1 MPFIIEMELTRAD
14 WAAFQKLFADRIHA
28 TFGFWRRLLGA
39 AAVLGLGALLF
50 LRRLDPPD
58 PTPFLAYG
66 LGFLAMS
73 VVTRLSAR
81 QLQRLICPDDDGLFL
96 GSVRMELASEGIRI
110 HRRITTGLT
119 RWTGLKEITV
129 TDAHVFLWLDRV
141 SSYIVPRRYFPGGDP
156 QPLLDA
162 IRQFAGDVRTTSA
175 RERIEPAPAEAGA
188 APGFLST
195 LVRRLTWLPVPPN
208 AHGASDATILACG
221 VAALAVWL
229 GYDRYQAGANA
240 SWYLGGITD
249 IAWYASAVVALAWV
263 ASRASHG
270 AAAMRPL
277 LAALASALPLLVAA
291 AAAIQQWAPEWA
303 EQPGY
308 ALLALAL
315 LLQLWRGLTAA
326 GVAKRPMPL
335 LAGAMFLTVFATVT
349 SHAWVHPHL
358 WFEHDDDRER
368 SWNDS
373 EHMIFAQP
381 DRIDAAVAR
390 MTPGRQHRPDLF
402 FVGFAGVA
410 YQKVFAEELAL
421 TERVVTERYHAA
433 GRSLLLVND
442 DRDTESRPIATVQ
455 GLQRG
460 LAKVADRMDR
470 DEDVLFLM
478 LTSHGSAEPQLS
490 VSNGSWPLEQLD
502 GKTLRAALDASGIR
516 WRVIVISACHSGAF
530 IEPLAD
536 PNTIVLTAAA
546 KDRSSFGCGDE
557 NELTY
562 FGGALIRDALPRA
575 ESLES
580 AFERAKVLL
589 SERERQQKL
598 TESNPQAYYGTAIRS
613 YWERIE
619 SELR

>member
-1 MPFIIEMELTRAD
+1 MPLVIEMELTRAD
-14 WAAFQKLFADRIHA
+14 WAAFQKLFTDRVHA
-28 TFGFWRRLLGA
+28 SFGFWRRLLTA
-39 AAVLGLGALLF
+39 AAVLALGALLF

-66 LGFLAMS
+66 VGFLVMS
-73 VVTRLSAR
+73 VVTRLWAR
-81 QLQRLICPDDDGLFL
+81 QVQRLVVPDDDGLFL
-96 GSVRMELASEGIRI
+96 GSVRMELSSEGIRI
-110 HRRITTGLT
+110 HRRITTGVT

-129 TDAHVFLWLDRV
+129 TNAHVFLWLDRN
-141 SSYIVPRRYFPGGDP
+141 SSYLVPRRYLPGEDP

-162 IRQFAGDVRTTSA
+162 IREFAGDIRTTSA

-188 APGFLST
+188 PGFLST
-195 LVRRLTWLPVPPN
+195 LARRLTWQAVP
-208 AHGASDATILACG
+208 ASGHGVSDATILACG
-221 VAALAVWL
+221 VAALAIWL
-229 GYDRYQAGANA
+229 GYDRYRAGANA
-240 SWYLGGITD
+240 SWTLGGITD
-249 IAWYASAVVALAWV
+249 IAWFAGGVALLAWV
-263 ASRASHG
+263 ASRASKG

-291 AAAIQQWAPEWA
+291 VAAIEQWAPEWA
-303 EQPGY
+303 EPPAY
-308 ALLALAL
+308 AVLALAL
-315 LLQLWRGLTAA
+315 LLQLWRALAGAGAA
-326 GVAKRPMPL
+326 ERLPPL
-335 LAGAMFLTVFATVT
+335 LAGGIFLAVFAAVT

-368 SWNDS
+368 SWTDS

-390 MTPGRQHRPDLF
+390 MTPGRPHRPDLF

-410 YQKVFAEELAL
+410 DQTVFAKELAL

-442 DRDTESRPIATVQ
+442 DRDTESRPIATVR
-455 GLQRG
+455 GLQRA
-460 LAKVADRMDR
+460 LAKVADRMER

-478 LTSHGSAEPQLS
+478 LTSHGSAEPELS

-516 WRVIVISACHSGAF
+516 WRVIVISACHAGGF

-536 PNTIVLTAAA
+536 SSTIVLTAAA

-562 FGGALIRDALPRA
+562 FGAALIRDALPKA
-575 ESLES
+575 DSLES
-580 AFERAKVLL
+580 AFEHARALVA
-589 SERERQQKL
+589 ERERAQKL
-598 TESNPQAYYGTAIRS
+598 TESNPQAYYGSAIRS

-619 SELR
+619 SEHR